1 MTLVKLNS
9 FQDIKSEV
17 LERITTRTWPPGELI
32 PNEELLA
39 VEFGCS
45 RATVNRALRE
55 LSESGLLERKRKAG
69 TRVVLNPVRKA
80 TLSISI
86 IRDDIEKR
94 GCTYGYVL
102 LERAHIMP
110 PLVLAKTWG
119 VAAGRKMLHLKAL
132 HLSNSVP
139 YAYEDRWINTEHI
152 PRALEVDFSAHNANE
167 WLVQNAPFTH
177 GDIAF
182 SAVNADARESE
193 YLDVRERDAV
203 FVMDRKTW
211 HDQTPITTVR
221 VLFAPGHR
229 MHTTL

>member
-17 LERITTRTWPPGELI
+17 LERITTRTWSPGELI

-94 GCTYGYVL
+94 GGTYGYVL
-102 LERAHIMP
+102 LERAHITP
-110 PLVLAKTWG
+110 PLVLAKIWG
-119 VAAGRKMLHLKAL
+119 VVAGSKMLHLKAL
-132 HLSNSVP
+132 HLSNFVP
-139 YAYEDRWINTEHI
+139 YAYEDRWINTVHI
-152 PRALEVDFSAHNANE
+152 PKALEVDFEHHNANE

-182 SAVNADARESE
+182 SAANAEVPESE
-193 YLDVRERDAV
+193 YLDIAEGSAV

-211 HDQTPITTVR
+211 HDQVPITTVR

>member
-1 MTLVKLNS
+1 MTSVKLNN
-9 FQDIKSEV
+9 FQEIKSEV

-39 VEFGCS
+39 TEFGCS

-69 TRVVLNPVRKA
+69 TRVVLNPIRKA

-86 IRDDIEKR
+86 IRHDIENR

-102 LERAHIMP
+102 LQQAHIIP

-119 VAAGRKMLHLKAL
+119 VAVNSKMLHLKAL
-132 HLSNSVP
+132 HLSNSIP
-139 YAYEDRWINTEHI
+139 YALEDRWVNTQHI
-152 PRALEVDFSAHNANE
+152 PEALKVDFEQYNANE

-177 GDIAF
+177 GDIAL
-182 SAVNADARESE
+182 SAANPDAQESE
-193 YLDVRERDAV
+193 YLNIAEGAAA

-211 HDQTPITTVR
+211 HDQVAITTVR
-221 VLFAPGHR
+221 LLFAPGYR

>member
-1 MTLVKLNS
+1 MTSVKLNN

-17 LERITTRTWPPGELI
+17 LGRITTRVWPPGELI
-32 PNEELLA
+32 PNEEDLA
-39 VEFGCS
+39 AEFGCS

-55 LSESGLLERKRKAG
+55 LSDNGLLERKRKAG

-86 IRDDIEKR
+86 IRHDIENR

-102 LERAHIMP
+102 LQREHIIP
-110 PLVLAKTWG
+110 PLVLSKTWG
-119 VAAGRKMLHLKAL
+119 VTAKSKMLHLKAL

-139 YAYEDRWINTEHI
+139 YALENRWINTQHI
-152 PRALEVDFSAHNANE
+152 PEALKIDFDVQNANE
-167 WLVQNAPFTH
+167 WLVQNAPFNN

-182 SAVNADARESE
+182 SATNTDAKESE
-193 YLDVRERDAV
+193 YLDVAQGAAV

-211 HDQTPITTVR
+211 HDQAPITTVR
-221 VLFAPGHR
+221 VLFAPGYR
-229 MHTTL
+229 MYTTI